1 MEHHRGPVSLGRHNF
16 GVITI
21 TRPADT
27 DIEGTLPGTRP
38 LRVGEPAPKS
48 GPQPPSERQP
58 RLRWHRDHIGVIGC
72 RRLNPA
78 SPLRRSRRWGRCS
91 RAASPDGYERPAIGG
106 AERHRGVRPPA
117 QDERRRHLGG
127 GSRRSKS
134 SARPM
139 PSPGQPI
146 RRHSAPAD
154 QRRVRGGAVAAGGRR
169 QVFEFPHLYQP
180 RVPGDC
186 TDALRPTRAAAEVLL
201 RQDRGCCLSPQ
212 LHQSKRASQTTQRA
226 FGSRSV
232 IEGNERLTN
241 RLR

>member
-139 PSPGQPI
+139 PSPVPTDTSTQC
-146 RRHSAPAD
+146 
-154 QRRVRGGAVAAGGRR
+154 AGGSTACSRR
-169 QVFEFPHLYQP
+169 SGSGGRPPASFRISTSLPTPSAGRLY
-180 RVPGDC
+180 R
-186 TDALRPTRAAAEVLL
+186 
-201 RQDRGCCLSPQ
+201 
-212 LHQSKRASQTTQRA
+212 RASTHSS
-226 FGSRSV
+226 SR
-232 IEGNERLTN
+232 
-241 RLR
+241 